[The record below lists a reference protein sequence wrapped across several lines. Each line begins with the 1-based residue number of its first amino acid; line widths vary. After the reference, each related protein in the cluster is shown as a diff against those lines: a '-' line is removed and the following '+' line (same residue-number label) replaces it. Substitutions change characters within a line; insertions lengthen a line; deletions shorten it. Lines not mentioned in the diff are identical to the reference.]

1 MSASPALPRRL
12 PQSPWAR
19 FREWFAHRYFRAIG
33 PLRGERV
40 DLPGTDR
47 ALQILR
53 PYPVVRDPDKYL
65 PHWAEIWPA
74 GVVLAGFIAREP
86 EVFAGRRVLEIG
98 PGVGVTAVAA
108 MQAGADLVVADYAPG
123 SLALT
128 ALNAREQTGNEPHSV
143 RVNWRHPGSRLV
155 EAAGDGFAIVLGAD
169 MLYQKEDAKPLVA
182 LLEQILAP
190 DGEVWVAEPG
200 REAAERLVRMLR
212 KRGWSGPTEEC
223 ASPLPD
229 PQDESWDIMRV
240 HRLRRPAV

>member
-1 MSASPALPRRL
+1 MSASVASPTQS
-12 PQSPWAR
+12 PQSPWQR
-19 FREWFAHRYFRAIG
+19 FREWFAHRYFRAVG
-33 PLRGERV
+33 PLRTERV
-40 DLPGTDR
+40 ALPGTDR
-47 ALQILR
+47 SLQIVR
-53 PYPVVRDPDKYL
+53 PYPLNRDPDKYL

-74 GVVLAGFIAREP
+74 GVVLAGYIAREP

-128 ALNAREQTGNEPHSV
+128 ALNVREQAGRAPRIV
-143 RVNWRHPGSRLV
+143 RVNWRYPNSRLR

-169 MLYQKEDAKPLVA
+169 MLYQKEDAKPLAA
-182 LLEQILAP
+182 LLEQLLAP

-200 REAAERLVRMLR
+200 REAAERLVKMLR